1 MYLIQ
6 NQVLIRLYLDML
18 GRSGYIMPTYS
29 WSNLK
34 PKLAKEPSRGVSRL
48 THQIDL
54 VLVPW
59 PKSFTRQHIQFTI
72 FMFFF
77 NEFMSKLL

>member
-1 MYLIQ
+1 
-6 NQVLIRLYLDML
+6 ML
-18 GRSGYIMPTYS
+18 GRLGYIMPTYS

-54 VLVPW
+54 VLVA
-59 PKSFTRQHIQFTI
+59 KEFYVTTHIRFTI
-72 FMFFF
+72 FMFFLM
-77 NEFMSKLL
+77 NLCQNYYNLSKTYIFFLYI

>member
-1 MYLIQ
+1 
-6 NQVLIRLYLDML
+6 
-18 GRSGYIMPTYS
+18 MPTYS

-34 PKLAKEPSRGVSRL
+34 PKLDKEPSRGVSRL

-59 PKSFTRQHIQFTI
+59 PKSFTRQHIFNLLFLCFFLMNLCQNYYNLSKTHI
-72 FMFFF
+72 FFF
-77 NEFMSKLL
+77 LYI